1 MPTQSFRDAIQ
12 SIARTRSSQAAVFA
26 DFCRMSACA
35 VSVLSR
41 EDEYL
46 KIAANYSRDELA
58 DFSQSLALLVQE
70 MESKPFTDVLGPF
83 YLEVA
88 AHSSKQARGEFFT
101 PPELSR
107 AMARMLIDVEAV
119 KSAGK
124 PITVAEPACGSGGM
138 VLAVAELF
146 APDSVDLL
154 RVTCQ
159 DINPVAADMCYLNTT
174 LWGIPA
180 HVLLGNTLGTTVAA
194 AWKNPH
200 WRRVREDDRRLLMDV
215 MSLIT
220 SPACADVPEEPFV
233 ESDKPPIREVNGQFE
248 FDLTSLKEDSRS
260 R

>member
-1 MPTQSFRDAIQ
+1 MPTPTFRDAIQ

-26 DFCRMSACA
+26 DFCRMAACA
-35 VSVLSR
+35 VSVLAR

-46 KIAANYSRDELA
+46 KIAANYSRDELS

-107 AMARMLIDVEAV
+107 AMARMLIDVDSV
-119 KSAGK
+119 KSAGR

-180 HVLLGNTLGTTVAA
+180 QILLGNTLGTTLSGS
-194 AWKNPH
+194 WKNPH
-200 WRRVREDDRRLLMDV
+200 WRRVREDERRLFIEV
-215 MSLIT
+215 KSLIE
-220 SPACADVPEEPFV
+220 SPRPEPIPEEAT
-233 ESDKPPIREVNGQFE
+233 EPPAEPIMREVNGQFE
-248 FDLTSLKEDSRS
+248 FDLGALKEGSRS